1 MIFFQNLFRQAVAFF
16 TAIFI
21 TLPSFYASFLPH
33 NLSKDFKVESGSF
46 SSESITLNGKAMPV
60 TYSGDYD
67 FSDGKVTFRDKFQID
82 FANGKCDWF
91 NYFAILYTCDAFLK
105 CEITYKQQ
113 SSDRSEEFFLEPA
126 YNNGEFYS
134 LIDDYLIK
142 KKSDEIV
149 SVSFQP
155 LNQPTATVT
164 VDAIATF
171 NRKVEEKVIYTQ
183 NDFLK
188 IGINLDW
195 GGALSYLEDLDSN
208 VEAIKKDGVT
218 KVDSNASKRYGKLPV
233 NKRVN
238 LLNCNDSGR
247 LVQQSYYG
255 GDSSYERAEYMG
267 NKWLY
272 NPVQGGNQYNESSKI
287 VDFKYT
293 SDYIYVKC
301 RPLDWAKSKEFIAPC
316 YIEARY
322 SLDKSILRAEC
333 GVIDFSGYAP
343 LHRQQEMPAFYCIE
357 PLNRFY
363 YVKDGEVTCKSDL
376 IFWPD
381 AGYPT
386 FNSSENWIAFAGE
399 FSDSFGVGLYTP
411 DSAVFLAG
419 VLDRDKAQSDDPSN
433 EYPTSYA
440 ALVKE
445 LDFCSYKPITYSFC
459 LTTGSIDEIRT
470 AFSPSSF

>member
-1 MIFFQNLFRQAVAFF
+1 MNIVQRIIAFF
-16 TAIFI
+16 TALFVIF
-21 TLPSFYASFLPH
+21 PSFSASFLPF
-33 NLSKDFKVESGSF
+33 NLSRDFKIESGSF
-46 SSESITLNGKAMPV
+46 SSECLTLNGKSVPV
-60 TYSGDYD
+60 TYLGDYD
-67 FSDGKVTFRDKFQID
+67 FIDGKATFKDKIQID

-91 NYFAILYTCDAFLK
+91 NYFAILYTSDAFLK

-113 SSDRSEEFFLEPA
+113 DGSKSEEFFLEA
-126 YNNGEFYS
+126 TDNSGEFYS
-134 LIDDYLIK
+134 FIDDYLVRQ
-142 KKSDEIV
+142 KSDEIV
-149 SVSFQP
+149 SITIQP
-155 LNQPTATVT
+155 LNKPTATIT
-164 VDAIATF
+164 VNGISTF
-171 NRKVEEKVIYTQ
+171 NRKVEKKVVYTQ
-183 NDFLK
+183 NDYLK

-208 VEAIKKDGVT
+208 VEAVKKDGVT
-218 KVDSNASKRYGKLPV
+218 KVDSDASKRYGKLPV
-233 NKRVN
+233 SSHIN

-255 GDSSYERAEYMG
+255 GDSTYERAEYMG

-287 VDFKYT
+287 IDFKYT
-293 SDYIYVKC
+293 DNYIYIKC

-316 YIEARY
+316 YMEAKY
-322 SLDKSILRAEC
+322 SLDKGILRAEC
-333 GVIDFSGYAP
+333 RVLDFSGYAP

-381 AGYPT
+381 AGYPI
-386 FNSSENWIAFAGE
+386 FKSSENWIAFAGE

-411 DSAVFLAG
+411 DSNGFLAG
-419 VLDRDKAQSDDPSN
+419 VLDRDKTQSNDPSSS
-433 EYPTSYA
+433 YPTSYA

-459 LTTGSIDEIRT
+459 LTTGTVDEIRT
-470 AFSPSSF
+470 AFNGAE